1 MSPKDFC
8 AGSFIFIMVI
18 LTWKS
23 FWKANMGCTCVIAAG
38 ETENAKFKVSAPGK
52 GLGIPSKAL
61 KENKE
66 GRRERGR
73 KRWDLVKDKQSGQQ
87 SLS

>member
-38 ETENAKFKVSAPGK
+38 ETENAKFKVSAPSE
-52 GLGIPSKAL
+52 GLGLPSKAL
-61 KENKE
+61 KKKIKKKE
-66 GRRERGR
+66 GREEG
-73 KRWDLVKDKQSGQQ
+73 SGGT
-87 SLS
+87 